1 MTTRGESPSLL
12 TDVTTAFS
20 VGAMSIG
27 MAVSFAALVF
37 EGDLH
42 DGIPRAALSFMVGS
56 AVVLVVIAW
65 RSSFDVVISGAQDT
79 AGVVAAAIAAA
90 IAVDAA
96 PDQAVETT
104 IVALAIAGFVTAF
117 VFLLVGRM
125 RLGETARSIPFT
137 VISGFMAGTG
147 WLLLHG
153 GIEVM
158 IDHRIHLDELD
169 YLIPW
174 DVAQFW
180 IPGIVLALLLVVALD
195 RGAPAAT
202 VGLAIVFSAVAVHVV
217 GRIGWSA
224 EALESNHW
232 LIGPFAE
239 SENWAPIRPSDF
251 SNADWGTI
259 AGQALPLAGLATVS
273 LIALLL
279 SITSLE
285 VACEDDV
292 QVDHELDITGVA
304 NVASTA
310 AGGLIGYHLVGY
322 SVGADRLGARGRR
335 VPMLIGA
342 MFALVVLFGS
352 DGVAL
357 MPRAVAG
364 GILAAAGVELLIDWG
379 RQVVR
384 ELNRLDAILS
394 GGVLLVIMIFG
405 VLTGI
410 VAGILAAAI
419 LFVFSYSRI
428 TPVRQV
434 HRLSTVHSN
443 VDRAD
448 EERAELTKH
457 DHQAVVLELEGYLFF
472 GSMRKISEV
481 LRPIVDSSELRY
493 AILDFRGVRG
503 LDSSVVSGFGAME
516 RRALAADVTIIW
528 SHLRD
533 DLAEQLSSEGDG
545 HHEAAPP
552 RHREKDLDHS
562 LAFVENQILGARS
575 SRRISEDEARWMT
588 ALEEYGERFDLAP
601 DQELIDISDMSGQLF
616 AVVDGTLT
624 AWGMT
629 AAGERTRFLQVGP
642 GSLLGE
648 VSFVTGH
655 ERTATVVADTGATVI
670 ALYPSALDEMG
681 QRDPALAIETSQ
693 RIANRLANRLAHTS
707 QRVQKLYN

>member
-1 MTTRGESPSLL
+1 MTTRGESQGLL
-12 TDVTTAFS
+12 SDVITALS
-20 VGAMSIG
+20 IGAMTIG

-42 DGIPRAALSFMVGS
+42 DGIPRAAIGFMVGS
-56 AVVLVVIAW
+56 AIVLVLIAW
-65 RSSFDVVISGAQDT
+65 QSSFNVVISGAQDT

-90 IAVDAA
+90 IAADA
-96 PDQAVETT
+96 PEGQRVETA

-125 RLGETARSIPFT
+125 KLGETARSIPFT

-153 GIEVM
+153 GVEVM
-158 IDHRIHLDELD
+158 IDHRVHLDELGE
-169 YLIPW
+169 LFPW

-180 IPGIVLALLLVVALD
+180 IPGIALAIFIVIALD
-195 RGAPAAT
+195 RRAPAIV
-202 VGLAIVFSAVAVHVV
+202 VGMAILLSGVAVHVV

-224 EALESNHW
+224 EALEKNHW
-232 LIGPFAE
+232 LIGPFPE
-239 SENWAPIRPSDF
+239 SQNWTPLRPSDF

-292 QVDHELDITGVA
+292 RVDQELEVSGMA

-322 SVGADRLGARGRR
+322 TVVADRLGAQGRR
-335 VPMLIGA
+335 IPMLIGGL
-342 MFALVVLFGS
+342 FAIVVLLGT

-443 VDRAD
+443 VDRSD
-448 EERAELTKH
+448 EERAELTRH
-457 DHQAVVLELEGYLFF
+457 DEQVVVLELEGYLFF

-481 LRPIVDSSELRY
+481 LRPIVDSSALRY

-503 LDSSVVSGFGAME
+503 LDSSVVSGFEALE
-516 RRALAADVTIIW
+516 RRAMASDVTIIW

-533 DLAEQLSSEGDG
+533 DLAEQLLSEAPGDD
-545 HHEAAPP
+545 APP

-562 LAFVENQILGARS
+562 LAFVENQILGDRRD
-575 SRRISEDEARWMT
+575 RRISEDEAQWIE
-588 ALEEYGERFDLAP
+588 AIEEYGERVELAAGE
-601 DQELIDISDMSGQLF
+601 QLIDMTDISGQLF
-616 AVVDGTLT
+616 AVLNGTLT
-624 AWGMT
+624 AWGTT
-629 AAGERTRFLQVGP
+629 AADERTRFLQVGP

-655 ERTATVVADTGATVI
+655 ERTATVIADTDATVI
-670 ALYPSALDEMG
+670 ALAPSSINEMS
-681 QRDPALAIETSQ
+681 RHDPSLAIETSQ